1 MTEIGTVQLKNTL
14 LKPFADAR
22 PIRAVKNIAWVA
34 VHGHA
39 FGRDV
44 PCGIIN
50 P

>member
-1 MTEIGTVQLKNTL
+1 MTEIGAVQLKNTL

-34 VHGHA
+34 VHGHNH
-39 FGRDV
+39 GWGIS
-44 PCGIIN
+44 CGIIN